1 MTCAGVDNETISQTA
16 FVCANCVKKSFVLVS
31 CYDNVFLWS
40 VSGYTEY

>member
-1 MTCAGVDNETISQTA
+1 MLVSTTKLSPKLHLYVLT
-16 FVCANCVKKSFVLVS
+16 VCKKKFVLVS